1 MTYKQIDMEYLEI
14 NILRGIINNCNIDEM
29 YRSFLKN
36 LLNSNKKNKE
46 LGHNINYGL
55 LENFLNIIL
64 KQTYN
69 KPSLQNNHFVEAYVT
84 SILIDFLGEK
94 ESLILFLT
102 KQDSAIEM
110 LKSLSYEDK
119 SLLDYLKHELKKA
132 EIYNHLSIE
141 KLAQSKAIVNCC
153 EALSD
158 CKDKLVFKE
167 KGKVYEKKS

>member
-1 MTYKQIDMEYLEI
+1 MEYLEI

-46 LGHNINYGL
+46 LGYNINYGL

-69 KPSLQNNHFVEAYVT
+69 KTALQNNHFVEAYVT

-102 KQDSAIEM
+102 KI
-110 LKSLSYEDK
+110 
-119 SLLDYLKHELKKA
+119 
-132 EIYNHLSIE
+132 
-141 KLAQSKAIVNCC
+141 
-153 EALSD
+153 
-158 CKDKLVFKE
+158 
-167 KGKVYEKKS
+167 G